1 MEPLPPICIYC
12 LTPRPLTDEGSDH
25 VMPRAF
31 GSFTNSS
38 TLDCVCDGCNKYFGN
53 TIEREMGRDSLEAV
67 MRLIHGTKPASQHQE
82 LGNKRIRMSL
92 DHEDPEWRGCHVVWR
107 EENGEPVASLVPQVG
122 FKRTDGTGWVYV
134 TEPDLTDVDKPL
146 PPEVEQPPKHMR
158 VVGNSEEMRA
168 RLMVIL
174 ARRGVSFERTTQTEG
189 RLSSTDGLASVTL
202 HGSVDDTSFRCVGKI
217 AFNYL
222 AWCIGADFVRGGSFN
237 PLRAYVRHG
246 TLAPYPLVR
255 VVDRPILA
263 DDTMESRQTDGHL
276 VTASW
281 TTPGN
286 HHIVGQVSLFNS
298 ITYSV
303 SLARDYVGLWLP
315 LVTGHHF
322 SHQTGAIS
330 MLVSAR
336 VR

>member
-1 MEPLPPICIYC
+1 
-12 LTPRPLTDEGSDH
+12 
-25 VMPRAF
+25 
-31 GSFTNSS
+31 
-38 TLDCVCDGCNKYFGN
+38 
-53 TIEREMGRDSLEAV
+53 
-67 MRLIHGTKPASQHQE
+67 
-82 LGNKRIRMSL
+82 
-92 DHEDPEWRGCHVVWR
+92 
-107 EENGEPVASLVPQVG
+107 
-122 FKRTDGTGWVYV
+122 
-134 TEPDLTDVDKPL
+134 VDKPL

-189 RLSSTDGLASVTL
+189 RLSSTDGLASLTL

-237 PLRAYVRHG
+237 P
-246 TLAPYPLVR
+246 
-255 VVDRPILA
+255 
-263 DDTMESRQTDGHL
+263 HL

-303 SLARDYVGLWLP
+303 SLARDYLGLWLP